1 MSKSVEQDTKKSV
14 NRQKAA
20 KIIAIV
26 AAVLLVG
33 WTIYSI
39 AMNLNQN
46 ERYILNSFV
55 KYYREV
61 EEPASYALQDCSEI
75 RESIT
80 AAGKAFEYCI
90 IEVEKAGKSEK
101 LLLIVNGENKGTVY
115 YQAAIETLDSD
126 DKAAIRFEITQHEEN
141 VNMGKLQKTLKR
153 YWQFLT
159 IYHNY
164 SYH

>member
-61 EEPASYALQDCSEI
+61 EEPASYTLQDCSEI
-75 RESIT
+75 RESTT

-101 LLLIVNGENKGTVY
+101 LLLIVNGENNGTVY
-115 YQAAIETLDSD
+115 SQAALDTLDSA

-153 YWQFLT
+153 YWQF
-159 IYHNY
+159 HDVD
-164 SYH
+164 